1 MACNGAE
8 TAWFYHCNL
17 ALNRFITQM
26 SRLQQSPEIEH
37 GSECRISDAV
47 ALQSAQFRH
56 IAEEGLYLPEQE
68 HDACGIGVV
77 ANINGVVRHEIVAN
91 GLEVLHNLAH
101 RGACGCDPDTGD
113 GAGMLLQMPDKLM
126 RKAAREAGFDLP
138 PPQRYAVAMTFL
150 PQDEELRRFCIDSL
164 ESSALHHGLKPIGW
178 RDVPVVPSGIGEW
191 ARARMPHIAQ
201 LFIEAPDDLGEELLE
216 RRLYVVRKSA
226 ENVVRRRVDA
236 LDADDPELA
245 EALRSQWYVSS
256 LSARTIVYKG
266 MLKPEQVDGFYPD
279 LTDPDTESHFAMVH
293 SRFSTNTLGSWK
305 LAHPYRVLAH
315 NGEINTVRGNR
326 NWMSARE
333 RSLNSEL
340 FGDYMEDIRPICEDD
355 AASDTASLDN
365 AFEAVYMGGRSVEHT
380 AAMLMPAAWY
390 GHEDMPQNV
399 KDFYEYHGGIMEP
412 WDGPAMIT
420 FTDGHTLGAV
430 LDRNGLRPFRYTV
443 TKDNLLVMASETG
456 VLDIPPADVVYKS
469 RLRPGRMFLVDFDAQ
484 RIVEPDEVMQRLA
497 TAKPYGE
504 WLRKHRKSVE
514 QLPAAKVVPGIDL
527 ETLTRRQTAFG
538 YTHED
543 LRMLVEPM
551 GVSAHQPQG
560 SMGNDAPLAVLSD
573 KPQSLFAYFKQDFA
587 QVSNPPL
594 DAIREALVTQMAVPV
609 GRRPNL
615 FDETEEHARLLRVDH
630 PVLTNAD
637 LARIKQSEI
646 SGITARTIST
656 LFPVSEGESG
666 FERALDRIRSEAS
679 EAILDGYTI
688 VILSD
693 RGIDSESAALPSL
706 LATAAVHHHL
716 IREKTCTQADIV
728 VESGEPREVH
738 HFALL
743 FGYGAS
749 AVNPY
754 LAFESLAGIR
764 ASRANLNGSGPVDI
778 PDQPQAEA
786 NFCKAV
792 EEGVLKTMSKMG
804 ISTLQ
809 GYLGAQIFEALGLGQ
824 SLIDE
829 YFTWTNSRIGGIGLP
844 EIADDVLANHARA
857 FPRKDVPAN
866 LRLDIG
872 GFYAWRATG
881 ERHMW
886 NPKTIALLQDAS
898 TQNSRDVFRQ
908 FETEADR
915 DTSGDLTLRNLIEFD
930 ESKSSPIPLSEVE
943 PVDSILGRFATGA
956 ISLGSISREAHE
968 TLAIAMNRIGARSN
982 TGEGGEDETRFV
994 PFDQPDSMNSA
1005 VKQVASGRFG
1015 VTTEYM
1021 VNARDLQIK
1030 MAQGAKPGEG
1040 GEIPGRKI
1048 SEYIASIR
1056 RTTPGVE
1063 LISPPPHHDIYSIE
1077 DLAQLIHDLK
1087 NVNPDARVHVKL
1099 VARSGVGVIAAGVA
1113 KGKGDVVLISGD
1125 SGGTGA
1131 SPLSSIK
1138 HAGIPWELGVSETQQ
1153 VLLANG
1159 LRDRIVVQTDGQ
1171 IKTSRDV
1178 AIAAMLGA
1186 DEWGVATAALITM
1199 GCIMLRK
1206 CHLNTCSVGVAT
1218 QDPELRAKFA
1228 GTPEAVVNYFIL
1240 LADSLRERMAELGF
1254 RSVDEMIGR
1263 ADMLKQREDIGHF
1276 KARTLDLSRILTGT
1290 EALPG
1295 DHRYACRDQDHGLEL
1310 SLDHE
1315 LIDLTRETVS
1325 SRGVSKT
1332 EAELPIGNNN
1342 RVVGAMMSGGIVK
1355 QLGEETLPDGS
1366 INLTFRGSAGLSFG
1380 AWVVKGVTAKV
1391 YGDANDYFGKG
1402 LSGGRLVIVPPED
1415 AEFVPE
1421 ENIIIGNVALYGATG
1436 GEAYIRG
1443 IAGERFCV
1451 RNSRAKAVVEGIGDH
1466 GCEYM
1471 TGGTAVILGSTG
1483 RNFGAGMSGG
1493 VAYVWDEDGSFGGRF
1508 NDGMADIEE
1517 VVASS
1522 QDEADLRKLIED
1534 HLSWTGSSV
1543 ARGILDDWGAS
1554 LRQFVKVMPRDYARV
1569 LREREE
1575 AMLREVN
1582 GELGPAL
1589 ALEAVGAA
1597 SSGAREP
1604 QLAGVRG

>member
-1 MACNGAE
+1 
-8 TAWFYHCNL
+8 
-17 ALNRFITQM
+17 M
-26 SRLQQSPEIEH
+26 SHYSSTDNDSRGRGRE
-37 GSECRISDAV
+37 RVAAAV
-47 ALQSAQFRH
+47 AQQRAHFRH
-56 IAEEGLYLPEQE
+56 ISENGLYDATQE

-77 ANINGVVRHEIVAN
+77 ANIKGVVCHEVVAH
-91 GLEVLHNLAH
+91 GIEVLHNLEH

-113 GAGMLLQMPDKLM
+113 GAGMLMQMPDKLM
-126 RKAAREAGFDLP
+126 RKVARECGYALP
-138 PPQRYAVAMTFL
+138 PRLRYAVAMAFL
-150 PQDEELRRFCIDSL
+150 PQHAELRRFCKESL
-164 ESSALHHGLKPIGW
+164 ESSARHHGVEPIGW
-178 RDVPVVPSGIGEW
+178 RDVPVDPSGIGEW
-191 ARARMPHIAQ
+191 ARERMPHIAQ
-201 LFIEAPDDLGEELLE
+201 LFLAAPDDLSEVLLE
-216 RRLYVVRKSA
+216 RRLYVIRKFA
-226 ENVVRRRVDA
+226 ENVIRRKVDE
-236 LDADDPELA
+236 LSRTEPDTADELRA
-245 EALRSQWYVSS
+245 QWYISS

-266 MLKPEQVDGFYPD
+266 MLKPEQIDGFYLD
-279 LTDPDTESHFAMVH
+279 LTDSDFESHFAMVH

-333 RSLNSEL
+333 RSLHSDL
-340 FGDYMEDIRPICEDD
+340 FGGYMEDILPICEDD

-365 AFEAVYMGGRSVEHT
+365 AFEAIYMGGRSVEHT

-390 GHEDMPQNV
+390 GHEDMPQSV

-420 FTDGHTLGAV
+420 FTDGHMLGAV

-443 TKDNLLVMASETG
+443 TKDDLLVMASETG
-456 VLDIPPADVVYKS
+456 VLDIPPSNISYRA
-469 RLRPGRMFLVDFDAQ
+469 RLRPGRMFLVDFDQQ
-484 RIVEPDEVMQRLA
+484 RIVEPDEVIQRLA
-497 TAKPYGE
+497 ASQPYGD
-504 WLRKHRKSVE
+504 WLRKYRKTVD
-514 QLPAAKVVPGIDL
+514 QLPEPSVVPRIDL
-527 ETLTRRQTAFG
+527 ETLAARQTAFG
-538 YTHED
+538 YTQED
-543 LRMLVEPM
+543 LRMLIEPM
-551 GVSAHQPQG
+551 AVSAYQPQG

-609 GRRPNL
+609 GKRPNL
-615 FDETEEHARLLRVDH
+615 FDESEEHARVLRIDH
-630 PVLTNAD
+630 PVLTNRD
-637 LARIKQSEI
+637 IARIKESDLP
-646 SGITARTIST
+646 GIASRTIST
-656 LFPVSEGESG
+656 LFEVRDGVQG
-666 FERALDRIRSEAS
+666 FQGALDRIRAEAS
-679 EAILDGYTI
+679 AAIKDGYTI
-688 VILSD
+688 LVLSD

-716 IREKTCTQADIV
+716 IREKTCTEADIV
-728 VESGEPREVH
+728 VESGDPREVH

-754 LAFESLAGIR
+754 LAFETLAGIR
-764 ASRANLNGSGPVDI
+764 SNRAKLNGAAPATV

-786 NFCKAV
+786 NYCKAV

-809 GYLGAQIFEALGLGQ
+809 GYLGAQIFEALGL
-824 SLIDE
+824 SEEVIDE
-829 YFTWTNSRIGGIGLP
+829 YFTWTNSRIGGIGIP
-844 EIADDVLANHARA
+844 EIANDVLANHARA
-857 FPRKDVPAN
+857 YPTQDIPAN

-881 ERHMW
+881 DRHMW
-886 NPKTIALLQDAS
+886 NPKTIALIQAAS
-898 TQNSRDVFRQ
+898 TQNSIDIYRQ
-908 FETEADR
+908 FEAEADR
-915 DTSGDLTLRNLIEFD
+915 DPAGDLALRNLIEFD
-930 ESKSSPIPLSEVE
+930 ESKMVPIPLSEVE
-943 PVDSILGRFATGA
+943 PVSRILPRFATGA

-994 PFDQPDSMNSA
+994 PFDALDSTNSA

-1015 VTTEYM
+1015 VTAEYM

-1087 NVNPDARVHVKL
+1087 NVNPDARIHVKL
-1099 VARSGVGVIAAGVA
+1099 VARSGVGIIAAGVA

-1228 GTPEAVVNYFIL
+1228 GTPEAVVNYFVM
-1240 LADSLRERMAELGF
+1240 LAESLRERMASMGF
-1254 RSVDEMIGR
+1254 RTVNEMIGR
-1263 ADMLKQREDIGHF
+1263 ADMLKQRADVTHF
-1276 KARTLDLSRILTGT
+1276 KASTLDLSRILTAT
-1290 EALPG
+1290 EPLPG
-1295 DHRYACRDQDHGLEL
+1295 DHRYQCKTQDHGLDQA
-1310 SLDHE
+1310 LDYR
-1315 LIDLTRETVS
+1315 LIDLTRKTVAT
-1325 SRGVSKT
+1325 RGVHKT
-1332 EAELPIGNNN
+1332 KEELAIGNQN
-1342 RVVGAMMSGGIVK
+1342 RVVGAMLSGHITK
-1355 QLGEETLPDGS
+1355 QIGEDSLPDGS
-1366 INLTFRGSAGLSFG
+1366 IDFTFRGSAGLSFG
-1380 AWVVKGVTAKV
+1380 AWMVRGITSKII
-1391 YGDANDYFGKG
+1391 GDANDYFGKG
-1402 LSGGRLVIVPPED
+1402 LSGGRLVIIPPED

-1421 ENIIIGNVALYGATG
+1421 DDIIIGNVALYGATG

-1471 TGGTAVILGSTG
+1471 TGGIAVILGKTG
-1483 RNFGAGMSGG
+1483 RNFAAGMSGG
-1493 VAYVWDEDGSFGGRF
+1493 VAYVWDEDGTFDLRF

-1517 VVASS
+1517 VTLGSA
-1522 QDEADLRKLIED
+1522 DESELRTLIEN
-1534 HLSWTGSSV
+1534 HYHWTGSTV
-1543 ARGILDDWGAS
+1543 ARRILDDWAGSVRNFA
-1554 LRQFVKVMPRDYARV
+1554 KVMPRDYARV
-1569 LREREE
+1569 LRERADAERH
-1575 AMLREVN
+1575 AVN
-1582 GELGPAL
+1582 GASDEMHELRPA
-1589 ALEAVGAA
+1589 V
-1597 SSGAREP
+1597 SSRSRTSE
-1604 QLAGVRG
+1604 LAGTRA

>member
-1 MACNGAE
+1 MILQDGAKPVPGE
-8 TAWFYHCNL
+8 EAARVRRAAF
-17 ALNRFITQM
+17 AR
-26 SRLQQSPEIEH
+26 IE
-37 GSECRISDAV
+37 D
-47 ALQSAQFRH
+47 
-56 IAEEGLYLPEQE
+56 EGLYLPELE

-77 ANINGVVRHEIVAN
+77 ANINGIVCHEVVAN
-91 GLEVLHNLAH
+91 GVEVLHNLAH
-101 RGACGCDPDTGD
+101 RGATGSDPETGD
-113 GAGMLLQMPDKLM
+113 GAGMLMRVPDTLMRREADKL
-126 RKAAREAGFDLP
+126 GYDLP
-138 PPQRYAVAMTFL
+138 PRNRYAVAMAFL
-150 PQDEELRRFCIDSL
+150 PRDAALREFCVDAL
-164 ESSALHHGLKPIGW
+164 ETSAAHHGVEPIGW
-178 RDVPVVPSGIGEW
+178 RDVPVKPDVIGDW

-201 LFIEAPDDLGEELLE
+201 LFLRAPDDIGEELLE
-216 RRLYVVRKSA
+216 RRLYVVRKYA
-226 ENVVRRRVDA
+226 EAAVRRETSRLMQANEIDV
-236 LDADDPELA
+236 ADDLS
-245 EALRSQWYVSS
+245 SQWYISS

-266 MLKPEQVDGFYPD
+266 MLKSEQVDGFYPD
-279 LTDPDTESHFAMVH
+279 LRDADFESHFAMVH
-293 SRFSTNTLGSWK
+293 ARFSTNTLGSWK
-305 LAHPYRVLAH
+305 LAHPYRLLAH

-333 RSLNSEL
+333 RNLRSDL
-340 FGDYMEDIRPICEDD
+340 FGDFMEDILPICEDD

-365 AFEAVYMGGRSVEHT
+365 AFEAVYLGGRSVEHT

-399 KDFYEYHGGIMEP
+399 QDFYEYHGGLMEP

-456 VLDIPPADVVYKS
+456 VLDVPPENVAYKS

-497 TAKPYGE
+497 TAKPYGQ
-504 WLRKHRKSVE
+504 WLANNRKTLE
-514 QLPAAKVVPGIDL
+514 QLPEAAMVPGIDI
-527 ETLTRRQTAFG
+527 ETVAARQNAFG
-538 YTHED
+538 YTNEE

-551 GVSAHQPQG
+551 GITAHQPQG

-573 KPQSLFAYFKQDFA
+573 KPQNLFAYFKQDFA

-609 GRRPNL
+609 GKRPNL
-615 FDETEEHARLLRVDH
+615 FDETEAHARVLRIDH
-630 PVLTNAD
+630 PVLRNAD
-637 LARIKQSEI
+637 LARIKESTQP
-646 SGITARTIST
+646 GIAARTIST
-656 LFPVSEGESG
+656 LFPVEDEVAG
-666 FERALDRIRSEAS
+666 FKSALDRVRSEAS
-679 EAILDGYTI
+679 AAIRDGVTI
-688 VILSD
+688 LVLSD
-693 RGIDSESAALPSL
+693 RGVDSESAALPSL

-716 IREKTCTQADIV
+716 IREKTRTEADII

-754 LAFESLAGIR
+754 LVFETLASIR
-764 ASRANLNGSGPVDI
+764 DNHANLIDPTAHALPN
-778 PDQPQAEA
+778 QREAEA
-786 NFCKAV
+786 NYCKAV

-809 GYLGAQIFEALGLGQ
+809 GYLGAQIFEALGLSQ
-824 SLIDE
+824 ELVDE
-829 YFTWTNSRIGGIGLP
+829 CFTWTNSRIGGIGIA
-844 EIADDVLANHARA
+844 EIAGDVLANHARA
-857 FPRKDVPAN
+857 YPMNSLNGTP
-866 LRLDIG
+866 RLDVG

-886 NPKTIALLQDAS
+886 NPDTIALLQHAS
-898 TQNSRDVFRQ
+898 SQDSVEIYKQ
-908 FETEADR
+908 FEKSADR
-915 DTSGDLTLRNLIEFD
+915 DPAGDLALRNLIDFD
-930 ESKSSPIPLSEVE
+930 ESKMRPIPLSEVE
-943 PVDSILGRFATGA
+943 PVEAILPRFATGA

-968 TLAIAMNRIGARSN
+968 ALAIAMNRIGARSN

-994 PFDQPDSMNSA
+994 PFDAPDSMNSA

-1015 VTTEYM
+1015 VTTDYM

-1099 VARSGVGVIAAGVA
+1099 VARSGVGIIAAGVA

-1138 HAGIPWELGVSETQQ
+1138 HAGIPWELGVAETQQ

-1178 AIAAMLGA
+1178 AIAALLGA
-1186 DEWGVATAALITM
+1186 DEWGVATAALIVM

-1228 GTPEAVVNYFIL
+1228 GTPEAVVAYFRM
-1240 LADSLRERMAELGF
+1240 LAESLRERMAEMGF
-1254 RSVDEMIGR
+1254 RTVNDMIGR
-1263 ADMLKQREDIGHF
+1263 ADMLKQRDDISHF
-1276 KARTLDLSRILTGT
+1276 KANTLDMSRILTAT
-1290 EALPG
+1290 EPLPG
-1295 DHRYACRDQDHGLEL
+1295 DARYQRVGQDHGLDR
-1310 SLDHE
+1310 SLDHK
-1315 LIDLTRETVS
+1315 LIELTRDTVE
-1325 SRGVSKT
+1325 SRGARKT
-1332 EAELPIGNNN
+1332 SAELEIGNHN
-1342 RVVGAMMSGGIVK
+1342 RVVGAMLSGQIVK
-1355 QLGEETLPDGS
+1355 QTGAETLPDGA
-1366 INLTFRGSAGLSFG
+1366 IDLTLRGSAGLSFG
-1380 AWVVKGVTAKV
+1380 AWVVKGITAKV
-1391 YGDANDYFGKG
+1391 IGDANDYFGKG
-1402 LSGGRLVIVPPED
+1402 LSGGRLVVVPPED
-1415 AEFVPE
+1415 ADFVPE

-1443 IAGERFCV
+1443 VAGERFCV

-1471 TGGTAVILGSTG
+1471 TGGVAVILGPTG
-1483 RNFGAGMSGG
+1483 RNFAAGMSGG
-1493 VAYVWDEDGSFGGRF
+1493 VAYVWNADGTFADRF
-1508 NDGMADIEE
+1508 NDGMADLQD
-1517 VVASS
+1517 VVAGSA
-1522 QDEADLRKLIED
+1522 DEDELRTLIAS
-1534 HLSWTGSSV
+1534 HVRWTGSTV
-1543 ARGILDDWGAS
+1543 AQSLLDDWSAA
-1554 LRQFVKVMPRDYARV
+1554 LPHFAKVMPRDYARV
-1569 LREREE
+1569 LRDR
-1575 AMLREVN
+1575 ARSNN
-1582 GELGPAL
+1582 GLADPDDMQEL
-1589 ALEAVGAA
+1589 V
-1597 SSGAREP
+1597 ARSRR
-1604 QLAGVRG
+1604 LGSTVAGVPA